1 MGKKKMRTSQ
11 TSKGERKSS
20 IGHKNTDQGIRLL
33 NQLKALEKGKNVKMV
48 LPNPIEKNGKQQPA
62 TILKVNGRDWLKRR
76 EGSPGKKESAE

>member
-1 MGKKKMRTSQ
+1 MGKKKMRASQ
-11 TSKGERKSS
+11 TSKGTGRSSMRTSKS
-20 IGHKNTDQGIRLL
+20 DPGICLL

-48 LPNPIEKNGKQQPA
+48 LPNLVEKNGKQQPA

>member
-1 MGKKKMRTSQ
+1 MGKKSKGKTY

-48 LPNPIEKNGKQQPA
+48 LPNLVEKNGKQQPP
-62 TILKVNGRDWLKRR
+62 TILKVNGREWLKRR
-76 EGSPGKKESAE
+76 EGSPSKRESAE

>member
-1 MGKKKMRTSQ
+1 MRASQ
-11 TSKGERKSS
+11 TSKGTGRSSMRTSKS
-20 IGHKNTDQGIRLL
+20 DPGIRLL

-48 LPNPIEKNGKQQPA
+48 LPNLVEKNGKQQPA

>member
-1 MGKKKMRTSQ
+1 MRTS
-11 TSKGERKSS
+11 KS
-20 IGHKNTDQGIRLL
+20 DPGIRLL

-48 LPNPIEKNGKQQPA
+48 LPNLVEKNGKQQPA

>member
-1 MGKKKMRTSQ
+1 MRATQ
-11 TSKGERKSS
+11 TSKGTGRSSMRTSKS
-20 IGHKNTDQGIRLL
+20 DPGIRLL

-48 LPNPIEKNGKQQPA
+48 LPNLVEKNGKQQPA

>member
-1 MGKKKMRTSQ
+1 MGKKKMRATQ
-11 TSKGERKSS
+11 TSKGTCRSSMRTSKS
-20 IGHKNTDQGIRLL
+20 DPGIRLL

-48 LPNPIEKNGKQQPA
+48 LPNLVEKNGKQQPA

>member
-1 MGKKKMRTSQ
+1 MGKKKMRAST

-48 LPNPIEKNGKQQPA
+48 LPNPVEKNGKQQPP
-62 TILKVNGRDWLKRR
+62 TILKVNGREWLKRR
-76 EGSPGKKESAE
+76 EGSPSKRESAE

>member
-1 MGKKKMRTSQ
+1 MRATQ
-11 TSKGERKSS
+11 TSKGTGRSS
-20 IGHKNTDQGIRLL
+20 IRTSKSDPGIRLL

-48 LPNPIEKNGKQQPA
+48 LPNLVEKNGKQQPA

>member
-1 MGKKKMRTSQ
+1 MGKKKMRASQ

-33 NQLKALEKGKNVKMV
+33 NQLKALEKGKNVIMK
-48 LPNPIEKNGKQQPA
+48 LPSLVEKNGKQQPA

-76 EGSPGKKESAE
+76 ESSSGKKESAE

>member
-1 MGKKKMRTSQ
+1 MGKKKTRASK
-11 TSKGERKSS
+11 TSKGPGRSS
-20 IGHKNTDQGIRLL
+20 ISTKQSNPGIRLL

-48 LPNPIEKNGKQQPA
+48 LPNLVEKNGKQQPA

>member
-1 MGKKKMRTSQ
+1 MGKKSKGKTY

-48 LPNPIEKNGKQQPA
+48 LPNLVEKNGKQQPK
-62 TILKVNGRDWLKRR
+62 TILKVNGREWLKRR
-76 EGSPGKKESAE
+76 EGKKESAE

>member
-1 MGKKKMRTSQ
+1 MGKKKSRASATSKGTGRSSMRTS
-11 TSKGERKSS
+11 KS
-20 IGHKNTDQGIRLL
+20 DPGIRLL

-48 LPNPIEKNGKQQPA
+48 LPNLVEKNGKQQPA